1 MTGFKL
7 DIEGLKRQIEQKVKP
22 RLLQGVQDGFKDH
35 APKAEQTMT
44 DYIQEVVYNV
54 YEPKVYRRTKKL
66 LNSVKSEVSDTT
78 LKVGVDPTG
87 FDLTADGVPYP
98 YRVAGGHG
106 AHPYEHLPKSGSWAT
121 FMDKRDWA
129 TPTAA
134 EYKEN
139 AEQEGVL
146 KRDMV
151 SAINR
156 RLRGG

>member
-54 YEPKVYRRTKKL
+54 YEPKVYRRTYKL
-66 LNSVKSEVSDTT
+66 LNSVRSEVDGNT
-78 LKVGVDPTG
+78 LRVAVDPTG
-87 FDLTADGVPYP
+87 FSLTTDGVPYP
-98 YRVAGGHG
+98 YRVAGGNEE
-106 AHPYEHLPKSGSWAT
+106 HPYEYPVDGAA
-121 FMDKRDWA
+121 FMNKRDWA
-129 TPTAA
+129 TKTAT

-139 AEQEGVL
+139 AEQEGAL

>member
-1 MTGFKL
+1 MIGFKL

-22 RLLQGVQDGFKDH
+22 RLLQGVQDGLKDH

-54 YEPKVYRRTKKL
+54 YEPKVYERTYKL
-66 LNSVKSEVSDTT
+66 LNSVRSEVDGNT
-78 LKVGVDPTG
+78 LRVGVDPTG

-98 YRVAGGHG
+98 YRVAGGHE
-106 AHPYEHLPKSGSWAT
+106 AHPYEHLPKNGSRAA

-139 AEQEGVL
+139 VEQEGVL

>member
-1 MTGFKL
+1 MAGFKL

-22 RLLQGVQDGFKDH
+22 RLLHGVQDGLKDH

-106 AHPYEHLPKSGSWAT
+106 AHPYEYPVDGAA
-121 FMDKRDWA
+121 FMNKRDWA
-129 TPTAA
+129 TKTAT